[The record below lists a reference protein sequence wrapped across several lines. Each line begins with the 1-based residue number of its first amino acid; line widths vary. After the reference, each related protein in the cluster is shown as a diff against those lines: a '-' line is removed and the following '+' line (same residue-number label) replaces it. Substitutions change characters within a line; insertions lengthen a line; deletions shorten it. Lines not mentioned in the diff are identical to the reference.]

1 MSGEAWETAYGN
13 SMPLYQLVAAL
24 AEEIG
29 GRGIFGAD
37 RSDDPSDDN
46 PNVWMWLEQRGEF
59 DLARCVRDLYDQ
71 LVQLEPLFKMCAWR
85 AAGDSDDDGF
95 EREAAAFVAKLKQ
108 QRRIVN
114 EQRLNAFADAMRMP
128 RPAIYL
134 WSSEATKGRQ

>member
-1 MSGEAWETAYGN
+1 MSGEAWETPYGN
-13 SMPLYQLVAAL
+13 SMPLHMLIGAV
-24 AEEIG
+24 AEEISE
-29 GRGIFGAD
+29 RGESG
-37 RSDDPSDDN
+37 DDTDHEDN
-46 PNVWMWLEQRGEF
+46 PNVWEWLERRGEF

-95 EREAAAFVAKLKQ
+95 EREAAAFVAKLNE
-108 QRRIVN
+108 QRRMVN
-114 EQRLNAFADAMRMP
+114 EARLNAFADAMRMP